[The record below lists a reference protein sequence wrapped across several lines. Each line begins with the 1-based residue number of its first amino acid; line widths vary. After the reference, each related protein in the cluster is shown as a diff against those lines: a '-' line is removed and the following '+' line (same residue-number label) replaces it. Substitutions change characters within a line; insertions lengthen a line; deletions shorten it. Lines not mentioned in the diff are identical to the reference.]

1 MYNLEQDIWKCI
13 IQNCQLF
20 MVLNTQCSYFSMICL
35 KYPLFIKWFLPTM
48 GYTIFLAV
56 VYITSLV
63 PYLNRNFKSFIIKKI
78 GIFSGNDTG
87 VVGYFIG
94 MHRYLRIQNV
104 LKSKIL
110 FAELNNIS
118 IKKNSTKAV
127 SYIHDNTLW

>member
-1 MYNLEQDIWKCI
+1 MISAHNGIYNIFGCGIYHKP
-13 IQNCQLF
+13 
-20 MVLNTQCSYFSMICL
+20 CSI
-35 KYPLFIKWFLPTM
+35 
-48 GYTIFLAV
+48 
-56 VYITSLV
+56 
-63 PYLNRNFKSFIIKKI
+63 FKSKFQEFHNKKI

-94 MHRYLRIQNV
+94 MHRDLRIQNV
-104 LKSKIL
+104 LKSNIL